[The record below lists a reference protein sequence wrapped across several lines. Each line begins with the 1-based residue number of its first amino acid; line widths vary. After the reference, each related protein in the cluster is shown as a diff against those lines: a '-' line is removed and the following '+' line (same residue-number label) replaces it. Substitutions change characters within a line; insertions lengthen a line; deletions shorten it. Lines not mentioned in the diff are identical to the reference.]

1 MLPSWCKECGVES
14 FSPGGRDVDA
24 ALIAAG
30 FVRKESGIEY
40 QVGPDMD
47 ITLCR
52 ATYTR
57 GKSEKV
63 FIITN
68 EKGGP
73 ASGGAA

>member
-1 MLPSWCKECGVES
+1 MIPSWSKKCGVES

-30 FVRKESGIEY
+30 FVREESGIEY
-40 QVGPDMD
+40 RVGPDMD

-68 EKGGP
+68 EKE
-73 ASGGAA
+73 GGA